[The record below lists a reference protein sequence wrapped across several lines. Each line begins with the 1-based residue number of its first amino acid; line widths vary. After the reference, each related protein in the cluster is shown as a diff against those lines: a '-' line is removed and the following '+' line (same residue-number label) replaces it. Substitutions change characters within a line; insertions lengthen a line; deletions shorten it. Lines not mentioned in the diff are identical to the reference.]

1 MEAKNADLSALR
13 IDRAAV
19 RLATSGALGSAVPVR
34 LTAATLV
41 SPMRSG
47 AVLVASGYVVAQ
59 RKAAVASKGTGR
71 LVYLGV
77 VEGDRVRAGQVIA
90 RVEDADVRAQL
101 AEAQANLD
109 LSRADLRD
117 AERALAR
124 EHMLMDSNSTSQ
136 ASYDAAEARYQRV
149 KANIAVAQA
158 ALQSAQVALENT
170 VIRAPFDGTV
180 LTKNADVGEVVAP
193 LAASAFSKSAVVT
206 VADLR
211 SLQVEA
217 DVAESNLEAVSPG
230 QPCEIVL
237 DAYPDARY
245 PGSVAMIVPTADR
258 AKATVQVKVAFRS
271 YDARVLPE
279 MSAKVHFLPRPSRV
293 AVDTQ
298 PVLVVPGTAV
308 VERNGRSVVLVV
320 ERGRA
325 VEVPVVVGLPV
336 LTAFENVELPML
348 LAPLSKDERKKHV
361 KTALTLVGLADRMRH
376 YPRQLSGGQEQ
387 RVAIARAIATDPT
400 ILVADEPTGDLDRKS
415 AEEVLTL
422 LERLNKEFKKTI
434 VMVTHDP
441 HAAERSE
448 EHTSELQSRQYLVC
462 RLLLE

>member
-1 MEAKNADLSALR
+1 MDAKQADLSALR
-13 IDRAAV
+13 INREAEAAAAPSTL
-19 RLATSGALGSAVPVR
+19 RHWRWLAIGFPTAVAVLLGAILFRTTGVLASAVPVR
-34 LTAATLV
+34 LTRASFA
-41 SPMRSG
+41 SPRSG
-47 AVLVASGYVVAQ
+47 VVLVASGYVVAQ

-77 VEGDRVRAGQVIA
+77 VEGDRVRVGQVIA
-90 RVEDADVRAQL
+90 RIEDADVRAQL

-124 EHMLMDSNSTSQ
+124 ERMLMDSNFTSQ

-149 KANIAVAQA
+149 KAGIAVAQA

-217 DVAESNLEAVSPG
+217 DVAEANLEAISLD

-237 DAYPDARY
+237 DAYPDVRY
-245 PGSVAMIVPTADR
+245 PAVVAKIVPTADR

-279 MSAKVHFLPRPSRV
+279 TSAKVHFLPRPSRA

-308 VERNGRSVVLVV
+308 TERNGRSVVFVV

-325 VEVPVVVGLPV
+325 VEVPVVAGRQVG
-336 LTAFENVELPML
+336 
-348 LAPLSKDERKKHV
+348 S
-361 KTALTLVGLADRMRH
+361 
-376 YPRQLSGGQEQ
+376 S
-387 RVAIARAIATDPT
+387 VAIREGLRPGVQVVDSVSARLRGGA
-400 ILVADEPTGDLDRKS
+400 K
-415 AEEVLTL
+415 
-422 LERLNKEFKKTI
+422 
-434 VMVTHDP
+434 VTV
-441 HAAERSE
+441 
-448 EHTSELQSRQYLVC
+448 Q
-462 RLLLE
+462 

>member
-1 MEAKNADLSALR
+1 MEAKNADLSGLR
-13 IDRAAV
+13 IDRAAHPV
-19 RLATSGALGSAVPVR
+19 ARAPGARRWLVIGLPVAGVVVLAAVLLATSGALGSAILVR
-34 LTAATLV
+34 LTPATMV

-47 AVLVASGYVVAQ
+47 AVLIASGYVVAQ

-90 RVEDADVRAQL
+90 RIEDADVQAELAQ
-101 AEAQANLD
+101 ARANLD
-109 LSRADLRD
+109 LSRAELHD
-117 AERALAR
+117 AERSLAR
-124 EHMLMDSNSTSQ
+124 ERLLMDSNFTSQ
-136 ASYDAAEARYQRV
+136 ASYDAADARSQRV
-149 KANIAVAQA
+149 TAGIAVAQA
-158 ALQSAQVALENT
+158 ALQSAHVAVENT

-193 LAASAFSKSAVVT
+193 LAGSAFSKSAVVT
-206 VADLR
+206 IADLR

-217 DVAESNLEAVSPG
+217 DVAESNLEAISLD

-237 DAYPDARY
+237 DAYPDVRY
-245 PGSVAMIVPTADR
+245 PAVVARIVPTADR

-308 VERNGRSVVLVV
+308 AERNGRSVVFVV

-325 VEVPVVVGLPV
+325 VEVPVVVG
-336 LTAFENVELPML
+336 
-348 LAPLSKDERKKHV
+348 RQ
-361 KTALTLVGLADRMRH
+361 VG
-376 YPRQLSGGQEQ
+376 SS
-387 RVAIARAIATDPT
+387 VAIREGLRSGVQVVDSVGARLRGGA
-400 ILVADEPTGDLDRKS
+400 K
-415 AEEVLTL
+415 
-422 LERLNKEFKKTI
+422 
-434 VMVTHDP
+434 VTV
-441 HAAERSE
+441 R
-448 EHTSELQSRQYLVC
+448 
-462 RLLLE
+462 

>member
-1 MEAKNADLSALR
+1 MEAKNADLAALR
-13 IDRAAV
+13 IDRAADPV
-19 RLATSGALGSAVPVR
+19 APTPGARRWLVIGLPVAGIVVLAAILLATSGALGSAVPVR
-34 LTAATLV
+34 LAPATMV

-47 AVLVASGYVVAQ
+47 AVLIASGHVVAQ

-77 VEGDRVRAGQVIA
+77 VEGDRVRVGQVIA
-90 RVEDADVRAQL
+90 RIEDADVRAQL

-193 LAASAFSKSAVVT
+193 LAGSAFSKSAVVT
-206 VADLR
+206 IADLR

-217 DVAESNLEAVSPG
+217 DVAESNLEAVSLD

-237 DAYPDARY
+237 DAYPDVRY
-245 PGSVAMIVPTADR
+245 PAVVARIVPTADR

-308 VERNGRSVVLVV
+308 VERNGRSVVFVV
-320 ERGRA
+320 QRGRA
-325 VEVPVVVGLPV
+325 VEVPVVVG
-336 LTAFENVELPML
+336 
-348 LAPLSKDERKKHV
+348 RQ
-361 KTALTLVGLADRMRH
+361 VG
-376 YPRQLSGGQEQ
+376 SS
-387 RVAIARAIATDPT
+387 VAIREGLHPGVQVVDSVGAR
-400 ILVADEPTGDLDRKS
+400 LRGGVK
-415 AEEVLTL
+415 
-422 LERLNKEFKKTI
+422 
-434 VMVTHDP
+434 VTV
-441 HAAERSE
+441 
-448 EHTSELQSRQYLVC
+448 Q
-462 RLLLE
+462 

>member
-1 MEAKNADLSALR
+1 MEAKNADLTALR
-13 IDRAAV
+13 INRSPEPAEAASSSRARRWLTIGLPGATILVLAAV
-19 RLATSGALGSAVPVR
+19 LLFRGGALGSSLPVH
-34 LTAATLV
+34 LTPATMV
-41 SPMRSG
+41 SPIRSG

-77 VEGDRVRAGQVIA
+77 VEGNRVRAGQVIA
-90 RVEDADVRAQL
+90 RIEDADMKAQL
-101 AEAQANLD
+101 AQAKANVQ
-109 LSRADLRD
+109 LSRAELHD
-117 AERALAR
+117 AERSLAR
-124 EHMLMDSNSTSQ
+124 ERYLGDSGGSSQ
-136 ASYDAAEARYQRV
+136 ASVDAADARYERVKAGIAAAEA
-149 KANIAVAQA
+149 AVVTAEV
-158 ALQSAQVALENT
+158 SLENT

-206 VADLR
+206 IADLR

-237 DAYPDARY
+237 DAYPDVRY

-298 PVLVVPGTAV
+298 PVLVVPSTAV
-308 VERNGRSVVLVV
+308 AERNGRSVVFVV
-320 ERGRA
+320 LGGRA
-325 VEVPVVVGLPV
+325 VEVPVVVG
-336 LTAFENVELPML
+336 
-348 LAPLSKDERKKHV
+348 RQ
-361 KTALTLVGLADRMRH
+361 VGA
-376 YPRQLSGGQEQ
+376 S
-387 RVAIARAIATDPT
+387 VAIREGLRPGVQVVDSVGARLRGGA
-400 ILVADEPTGDLDRKS
+400 K
-415 AEEVLTL
+415 
-422 LERLNKEFKKTI
+422 
-434 VMVTHDP
+434 VTV
-441 HAAERSE
+441 
-448 EHTSELQSRQYLVC
+448 Q
-462 RLLLE
+462 

>member
-13 IDRAAV
+13 IDRAADPV
-19 RLATSGALGSAVPVR
+19 VASPSARRWLAIGLPVAGVVVLAAILLATSGALGSAIPVR
-34 LTAATLV
+34 LTPATMV

-47 AVLVASGYVVAQ
+47 AVLIASGYVVAQ

-77 VEGDRVRAGQVIA
+77 VEGDRVRTGQVIA
-90 RVEDADVRAQL
+90 RIEDDDVKAEL
-101 AEAQANLD
+101 AREQANLA
-109 LSRADLRD
+109 LSRAELLD
-117 AERALAR
+117 AERSLAR
-124 EHMLMDSNSTSQ
+124 ERTLMDSNFTSQ

-149 KANIAVAQA
+149 KAGIAVAQA

-193 LAASAFSKSAVVT
+193 LAGSAFSKSAVVT
-206 VADLR
+206 IADLR

-217 DVAESNLEAVSPG
+217 DVAESNLEAISLD

-237 DAYPDARY
+237 DAYPDVRY
-245 PGSVAMIVPTADR
+245 PAVVARVVPTADR

-308 VERNGRSVVLVV
+308 VERNGRSVVFVV

-325 VEVPVVVGLPV
+325 VEVPVVVG
-336 LTAFENVELPML
+336 
-348 LAPLSKDERKKHV
+348 RQ
-361 KTALTLVGLADRMRH
+361 VG
-376 YPRQLSGGQEQ
+376 SS
-387 RVAIARAIATDPT
+387 VAIREGLHPGVQVVDSVGARLRGGA
-400 ILVADEPTGDLDRKS
+400 K
-415 AEEVLTL
+415 
-422 LERLNKEFKKTI
+422 
-434 VMVTHDP
+434 VTV
-441 HAAERSE
+441 
-448 EHTSELQSRQYLVC
+448 Q
-462 RLLLE
+462 

>member
-13 IDRAAV
+13 IDRAADPAAPTPGARRWLV
-19 RLATSGALGSAVPVR
+19 IGLPVAGVVVLAAVLLATSGALGSAVLVR
-34 LTAATLV
+34 LAPATLV

-77 VEGDRVRAGQVIA
+77 VEGDRVRVGQVIA
-90 RVEDADVRAQL
+90 RIEDADVQAEL
-101 AEAQANLD
+101 ARAQANLE

-124 EHMLMDSNSTSQ
+124 ERMLMDSNSTSQ

-149 KANIAVAQA
+149 RANIAVAQA
-158 ALQSAQVALENT
+158 ALQSAQVAVENT

-206 VADLR
+206 IADLR

-217 DVAESNLEAVSPG
+217 DVAESNLEAISPD

-237 DAYPDARY
+237 DAYPDVRY
-245 PGSVAMIVPTADR
+245 PGVVAKIVPTADR

-308 VERNGRSVVLVV
+308 VERNGRSVVFVV

-325 VEVPVVVGLPV
+325 VEVPVVVG
-336 LTAFENVELPML
+336 
-348 LAPLSKDERKKHV
+348 RQ
-361 KTALTLVGLADRMRH
+361 VG
-376 YPRQLSGGQEQ
+376 SS
-387 RVAIARAIATDPT
+387 VAIREGLHPGVQVVDSVGARLRGGA
-400 ILVADEPTGDLDRKS
+400 K
-415 AEEVLTL
+415 
-422 LERLNKEFKKTI
+422 
-434 VMVTHDP
+434 VTV
-441 HAAERSE
+441 
-448 EHTSELQSRQYLVC
+448 Q
-462 RLLLE
+462 

>member
-1 MEAKNADLSALR
+1 MEAKNADLAALR
-13 IDRAAV
+13 INRSPEPTAGPSPRRA
-19 RLATSGALGSAVPVR
+19 RRWLAIGLPAATVVVAAALVLAGGALSPALPVHLTPATMVSPVR
-34 LTAATLV
+34 A
-41 SPMRSG
+41 G

-77 VEGDRVRAGQVIA
+77 VEGDRVRAGQVLA
-90 RVEDADVRAQL
+90 RIEDADVKAQL
-101 AEAQANLD
+101 AQAQANVQ
-109 LSRADLRD
+109 LSRAELHD
-117 AERALAR
+117 AERSLAR
-124 EHMLMDSNSTSQ
+124 ERLLGDSGFSSQ
-136 ASYDAAEARYQRV
+136 ASLDAAEARYQRV
-149 KANIAVAQA
+149 KAGIAA
-158 ALQSAQVALENT
+158 AEAAVDAAQVALENT

-217 DVAESNLEAVSPG
+217 DVAESNLEAVSPD

-237 DAYPDARY
+237 DAYPDVRY
-245 PGSVAMIVPTADR
+245 PGVVAKIVPTADR

-308 VERNGRSVVLVV
+308 TERNGRSVVFVV

-325 VEVPVVVGLPV
+325 VEVPVVAGRQVG
-336 LTAFENVELPML
+336 
-348 LAPLSKDERKKHV
+348 S
-361 KTALTLVGLADRMRH
+361 
-376 YPRQLSGGQEQ
+376 S
-387 RVAIARAIATDPT
+387 VAIREGLRPGVQVVDSVSARLRGGA
-400 ILVADEPTGDLDRKS
+400 K
-415 AEEVLTL
+415 
-422 LERLNKEFKKTI
+422 
-434 VMVTHDP
+434 VTV
-441 HAAERSE
+441 
-448 EHTSELQSRQYLVC
+448 Q
-462 RLLLE
+462 